1 MSKIFAKIISLD
13 WEQAVFAYD
22 IRQAGFVSV
31 ELTAPDGAVKNYQST
46 EAIGTGRLK
55 LEKLKANCN
64 YSGKFVW
71 DKGEIEFHLETLPE
85 PEGKMLGAFSVIAD
99 PHLSCGTE
107 NRKGR
112 FFVESAM
119 LLQDVV
125 EQCNH
130 LHNDFVLLPG
140 DITNKGA
147 DAEYAKAHS
156 ILSQLQIPYFAVA
169 GNHDIDFKGEKKVL
183 WRSHFGKFEH
193 VMENKYAL
201 FLGLDTSR
209 GELTPSSIEMLGK
222 ALLKKKMLFIFTH
235 YQLFDNVDINRGS
248 NQKNI
253 RNATACKGLLD
264 RLTKTPSIIYV
275 GHQNV
280 PSVMTCNKAVQ
291 INMPQPVQYP
301 CGFTYV
307 RCYANG
313 FYHTFMP
320 INSEVMRQ
328 YSLHASNQA
337 AEFYNELQWESSYRE
352 GKSIKQLNYIIKEK
366 HHVQQFTGNQYD
378 RVRRGN
384 CRRELTTVS

>member
-1 MSKIFAKIISLD
+1 MSNIFAKIISFD

-31 ELTAPDGAVKNYQST
+31 ELRSADGIVKNYQSI
-46 EAIGTGRLK
+46 EAVGTGRLK
-55 LEKLKANCN
+55 LKKLKANCN
-64 YSGKFVW
+64 YSGKFIW
-71 DKGEIEFHLETLPE
+71 GQGEIEFSLETLPK

-99 PHLSCGTE
+99 PHLSCKTE

-119 LLQDVV
+119 LLRDVV

-140 DITNKGA
+140 DITNKGNK
-147 DAEYAKAHS
+147 AEYAKAHTL
-156 ILSQLQIPYFAVA
+156 LSQLQMPFLAVA
-169 GNHDIDFKGEKKVL
+169 GNHDLDFKGEKEVL
-183 WRSHFGKFEH
+183 WQSYFGEFEC
-193 VMENKYAL
+193 VMETRYAL

-209 GELTPSSIEMLGK
+209 GKLTPSSIKMLEK
-222 ALLKKKMLFIFTH
+222 ALLQKKMLFIFTH
-235 YQLFDNVDINRGS
+235 YQLFDNIDINRGDKHKIIS
-248 NQKNI
+248 N
-253 RNATACKGLLD
+253 AAACKGLLD
-264 RLTKTPSIIYV
+264 KLTDTPSVIYA

-280 PSVMTCNKAVQ
+280 PSVKSYKRAVQ
-291 INMPQPVQYP
+291 VNMPQPVQYP

-337 AEFYNELQWESSYRE
+337 AKFYNEPQWESSYRE
-352 GKSIKQLNYIIKEK
+352 GKSIKQLNFIIKEK
-366 HHVQQFTGNQYD
+366 HHVQQFNRNQYH
-378 RVRRGN
+378 RVQRGN
-384 CRRELTTVS
+384 SRRKLTAVS